1 MLSNDM
7 MTIGA
12 ADASFY
18 AILKLRIKLLLK
30 LVWNYGGQFYKHF
43 AIVIYDFR
51 IVLTRNLYIVIIRMR
66 LYDWQP
72 LDVI

>member
-30 LVWNYGGQFYKHF
+30 LVWNSIDNEI
-43 AIVIYDFR
+43 IVEISLELWWSILYT
-51 IVLTRNLYIVIIRMR
+51 LCNCNL
-66 LYDWQP
+66 
-72 LDVI
+72 

>member
-30 LVWNYGGQFYKHF
+30 LVWNSIDNEI
-43 AIVIYDFR
+43 IVEISLELWWS
-51 IVLTRNLYIVIIRMR
+51 IL
-66 LYDWQP
+66 
-72 LDVI
+72 